1 MATILVTGAAGQIG
15 SELVP
20 ALRQRYG
27 AERVVASDIRLMP
40 PGGQRSDGPF
50 EHLDCTDIHGIHDVV
65 RRREVSSIYHL
76 GALLSAAAEEKP
88 QKAWEVNMGG
98 LYAVLEVARERR
110 CSVFVPSSIAAFGP
124 TTPRNNAPQVTIQ
137 RPTTMYGVTKS
148 AGELLGDYYALRFG
162 VDVLGLRLPG
172 LISHGAPPGGGTT
185 DYAVDIF
192 YQAIQHKRYLCF
204 LRPDTRLDMIYMPDA
219 INGIMRLMEVEPVRL
234 GHRNAF
240 NVTAMNFAPEMLAA
254 EIRHHIQSLS
264 WSTKWTPCARQS
276 PILGRARLTTPRP
289 GPRGAGRRATT
300 SSR

>member
-1 MATILVTGAAGQIG
+1 
-15 SELVP
+15 
-20 ALRQRYG
+20 
-27 AERVVASDIRLMP
+27 
-40 PGGQRSDGPF
+40 
-50 EHLDCTDIHGIHDVV
+50 
-65 RRREVSSIYHL
+65 
-76 GALLSAAAEEKP
+76 
-88 QKAWEVNMGG
+88 MGG

-162 VDVLGLRLPG
+162 VDVRGLRLPG